1 MSSRKY
7 GLELVKA
14 GQQQE
19 KEHRKNEQSIEATEI
34 RGFKKSNDGLFFI
47 FLVTDFIL

>member
-19 KEHRKNEQSIEATEI
+19 KEHRNEQGIEATEI
-34 RGFKKSNDGLFFI
+34 RGFKTSNYGLFFI